1 MKVHIVCYEDV
12 HGWILGKFA
21 LKLQEN
27 LRPLGVAASISKQ
40 SDPQADINHHIIY
53 YDYDGRKTTTDTVM
67 VTHIDTDWKRERL
80 RHQLGNAAMG
90 ICMSAETVDNLTA
103 AGLPRE
109 KLCFVNPGHDGEM
122 RARRTII
129 GITSKVQPSGCK
141 REGILLELAQRIS
154 PDEFQFCIMGA
165 GWEEQVKTL
174 RLAGFTVDHWNAF
187 DRNEYLKL
195 MPSLDYYLY
204 LGMDEGSMG
213 YMDALAAGVPTIV
226 TTQGYHLD
234 APGGITHGWSQPDE
248 LIRIFEGISR
258 EKRLRQQAVANW
270 TWPEYAKRHL
280 AIWTYLLAQKTG
292 QAIPASLWATLGKMA
307 VRSTG
312 VRFKENS
319 MGLTPK
325 AAASAVPQP
334 PAAESVVRAPLRR
347 ELCLSSAV
355 ADPILDRNGVH
366 PWFKHTLRDR
376 AERWESWETCFW
388 LARELKADAPIL
400 DLACGVGFTIF
411 WLSEHGFSSLDG
423 QDYNP
428 SNVAA
433 ATDLALAI
441 GSPARFWQDDAL
453 RPQRTLVRTYEAILA
468 LNFTHCADGNF
479 SLVDFL
485 ATYAAHL
492 KPGGVLVFDAV
503 DPSYNRVPDNQ
514 FHTADAALPP
524 AQRRP
529 SEYINRLGRE
539 EIEAA
544 CAERGFTICHTVTH
558 PQRVSK
564 TVYFLRRAALPTI
577 AQHSSTTRVQS
588 NIGASRLQDYTEST
602 AVSAP
607 PASHRPRVMLMADVP
622 NWIFARH
629 CKVLMERLGS
639 QFDFDLKLQGQTYNE
654 ADYDLI
660 YPLEWNLI
668 PQNQIRTPAKYV
680 TSIRSHT
687 SWAGHDFL
695 GFTQFLNTHFQR
707 IHTVSERL
715 TRVFRPFVPQ
725 TDYVT
730 HGTNTAFFTPT
741 RPVDQTPSGR
751 VRVGWAGNRVNK
763 TKGFEA
769 LIAPLGKLPGVE
781 LVFCGYMDKNL
792 DLEGMRRFYDSID
805 VYICSSAQEGNN
817 NSLLEAASMERAILT
832 TDNGTVPEYLEHGH
846 SAWIVEREL
855 PLLIQAVC
863 QLRDD
868 PKLRRSLGLRAR
880 QAVITQFDWSQ
891 MAPRY
896 ADFFQRALDGVAAWQ
911 SRMSATRDA
920 VEPKPTSSIQSGD
933 SRTSNAVPVAT
944 TPNQPSPVTSTDET
958 PAQDPLAKAESMA
971 RQALA
976 LDPRGP
982 DALALLAHI
991 LFRQQRWLECA
1002 QTCQELLTVQP
1013 KNTDGMV
1020 ILAECLVNL
1029 KDIQTALEVYR
1040 TACGV
1045 TPNDSALQARIQELE
1060 AHTGEPTALTPE
1072 QDAAIQLGL
1081 QALENEQTATA
1092 LEHYRRAQS
1101 LGPAHPEL
1109 DLIVQELEIRLA
1121 SMPTATKPSSTPTS
1135 ESMSAVSPA
1144 QQVEIRQ
1151 REPGWSFLIIT
1162 NGKRPRKLAR
1172 EIESIR
1178 ALKIPQFEILVGGE
1192 PPSHMPE
1199 GVGTVLA
1206 VDAARN
1212 GRLGE
1217 MRNALTAAARYDH
1230 LVVVDDDFLFHEDF
1244 YTGLQRYGDD
1254 WEALSV
1260 RILNP
1265 DGTRFWDWATHGGPR
1280 GHVLLDYDESDDHVY
1295 ITGGLVLLKAEVA
1308 DRVKWDDGRGFYQG
1322 EDLDFSAR
1330 LRSAGIRPIFNRYST
1345 TTHDDGRYTESL
1357 KPGNRQMDQR
1367 PTELGIS
1374 VRWSAPIFNPSG
1386 YASEAIN
1393 FVLPLEN
1400 RCTLGIQHHTTVY
1413 SESFTRGL
1421 AAGDRE
1427 ALFRMSD
1434 RFQTLQG
1441 GIVVSHNPAGGFIRL
1456 PDADYSIGRS
1466 MFETDRIAPDWV
1478 AACNRM
1484 DEVWVP
1490 SQFNVETFAA
1500 SGVERSKLVVI
1511 PGAVDS
1517 EFFDPAR
1524 HTVYPLPNKAR
1535 FNFLSIFEWSS
1546 RKGWDVLLAAYLR
1559 EFSADD
1565 DVCLWLRSYLFSKP
1579 DGDPTEAIWQRI
1591 RSFTASLGL
1600 EGKNLPRIELIAD
1613 QVPSDQLP
1621 GLYLACDCYVA
1632 PSRGEGWGR
1641 PQHEAML
1648 MERPVIATNWS
1659 ANTEFMSNETSYLL
1673 DYELVEARGLE
1684 PELWHYKGHRW
1695 ANPSESHLR
1704 TLMRRVFTHPE
1715 EARAKGQAARQHM
1728 ARHYSREAVADV
1740 VIHRLQAIER
1750 SLISPQLPPA
1760 RVVGLH
1766 GPDATRAPIFAVPNA
1781 VPNAGPNAGPNTT
1794 LTLSLEGSFLD
1805 LGSLSHVN
1813 RSLIHGLNQEPRFRA
1828 VAVSTDAASAKFV
1841 SPDLKGWAQRVQ
1853 RRSPSDTAITLRH
1866 AWPPDWR
1873 RPEHGAWV
1881 LIQPW
1886 EFGSIPAE
1894 WAEKAQAVDEI
1905 WCPSRYVRSLY
1916 LQAGIP
1922 REKLRVLPNGYN
1934 PAVHHPGASPTPIAT
1949 SKRFKFLFVGGTIA
1963 RKGSDL
1969 LLETYLK
1976 TFRRSDDVCLVI
1988 KDFGGKSAYQGQTL
2002 SEQIQAAQADPAA
2015 PEIVY
2020 LDEEL
2025 PEREL
2030 AGLYTACDCLVHP
2043 YRGEGF
2049 GLPVLEAMAC
2059 ALPVICTGGGST
2071 DDFATDEFVHRIPAT
2086 REFVGNEVS
2095 GLKLDHRGWWLSPD
2109 PEALRLALR
2118 EAVEQAPQ
2126 WRQRAQQGAEHVAAH
2141 WTWKNAAQTAA
2152 RFARELVTRR
2162 AARMEE
2168 KARLARSARPLTLPE
2183 VSFQGDLL
2191 AARNAFKSKNIPDA
2205 WRLACAAIEERPFH
2219 PEGWVFLSEVAVS
2232 AGHRT
2237 LARRCAQKAVALT
2250 PNWKPA
2256 KRQLSGIAG
2265 GADKPTAELSEP
2277 PLREGLAPRL
2287 SVCLIAKNEERF
2299 IDGCL
2304 QSIRGLADQLILVDT
2319 GSTDRTVEIAR
2330 NHGAEVHFR
2339 AWDNDF
2345 SAARNAALL
2354 HARGDWVLI
2363 LDADEEV
2370 SPTHHAALRA
2380 LLTRPNVIAYR
2391 LPLVD
2396 VGREADGVSQ
2406 VPRLFRNAPQQFYVS
2421 RIHEQVYA
2429 SLELNREKWLMENL
2443 FGDAQLIHHG
2453 YQAEV
2458 VKSRDKVQ
2466 RNIRLLEQ
2474 ANEEYPNDVNLLMNL
2489 GLELW
2494 RSGQNGYGIDYYQQ
2508 AYTAM
2513 LQLPYAQTPPELREV
2528 LLTQFASHLL
2538 TLQLHQEVINLFND
2552 RAVAPK
2558 ARTASQHF
2566 IMGLAHSALKNWEPC
2581 VTHLQQCLNLRNQP
2595 ALTPVH
2601 HDIRSATPAHCL
2613 AHALRKL
2620 GRKAEARKAYEQA
2633 VHDDPLNEAA
2643 RVEFAAFQAE
2653 EGQIIPALTLL
2664 HEGIQQNP
2672 KQAKVWEAGGT
2683 LSLRQ
2688 RDTLEFALDW
2698 SSEALKHLPEHPNLQ
2713 RQRAETLLL
2722 NGHVHEALPLWSEVS
2737 RSNDAASSSGLILCR
2752 LFAGE
2757 SLSPLAPD
2765 REVAVSQ
2772 EVIRRYRQSVELGL
2786 DGWVHALHQRVG
2798 TLRQTLPSAARLID
2812 QVVAESGPEK

>member
-1 MKVHIVCYEDV
+1 MQFQPSNAIIPDLATEDILYSLPRPIAVVGNGKMDRPYGNLIDTYATVIRFNNYRIKGFERFVGHRTDYRCTSGWHDIEPRPGPVHLSPFTRTARESSNLDQFEIQSNCKIICADTDV
-12 HGWILGKFA
+12 HQFSSEIKNPSTGLSLAIL
-21 LKLQEN
+21 LDY
-27 LRPLGVAASISKQ
+27 LGIE
-40 SDPQADINHHIIY
+40 ADYFGFN
-53 YDYDGRKTTTDTVM
+53 GFKTPHYWSNQIHATS
-67 VTHIDTDWKRERL
+67 HLGAEFGLLCRL
-80 RHQLGNAAMG
+80 N
-90 ICMSAETVDNLTA
+90 T
-103 AGLPRE
+103 PY
-109 KLCFVNPGHDGEM
+109 
-122 RARRTII
+122 II
-129 GITSKVQPSGCK
+129 GITYPYKTLYDYCHINHNEYNENVGLQLIHHLKRSFYNKTILEFGAGNGDLSYALEKTGNRVTAFEVSEAAFRKIQCNRKVQDNALGLLFEKQKHDLFISVDVLEHLTECDIKLVIREAARLCNEIFLSVSTRPSGLLGPNGENLHLTVRPSGWWLSLIENYFDVSLINGFGVGQIVLEGTLKKRSHLNYNPVLIDLENYALFAGYKSRSEPVYYIDSPEHRSGVIWQPDVYPIASKIAQSLGAGTLIDIGCGRAEKLMTLAEKFQVIGVDYGVNLDWCK
-141 REGILLELAQRIS
+141 QQHPLSSWINVNLENPDAWPLPQERVRDAVIICSDVIEHLVNPSALLTNLHSLSQQAKAIVISTPERDLTHGVSHSGPPPNPAHTREWSLEEFVILLEYHSFNIQW
-154 PDEFQFCIMGA
+154 A
-165 GWEEQVKTL
+165 GITRSNNADCSRKTL
-174 RLAGFTVDHWNAF
+174 MVVIGESPGGL
-187 DRNEYLKL
+187 LK
-195 MPSLDYYLY
+195 DWQ
-204 LGMDEGSMG
+204 GK
-213 YMDALAAGVPTIV
+213 V
-226 TTQGYHLD
+226 TTSAYARPKMERSWANQIEEWVNKQAKPVQPGP
-234 APGGITHGWSQPDE
+234 AP
-248 LIRIFEGISR
+248 
-258 EKRLRQQAVANW
+258 A
-270 TWPEYAKRHL
+270 PEV
-280 AIWTYLLAQKTG
+280 
-292 QAIPASLWATLGKMA
+292 PP
-307 VRSTG
+307 
-312 VRFKENS
+312 
-319 MGLTPK
+319 PK
-325 AAASAVPQP
+325 
-334 PAAESVVRAPLRR
+334 
-347 ELCLSSAV
+347 
-355 ADPILDRNGVH
+355 
-366 PWFKHTLRDR
+366 
-376 AERWESWETCFW
+376 
-388 LARELKADAPIL
+388 
-400 DLACGVGFTIF
+400 
-411 WLSEHGFSSLDG
+411 
-423 QDYNP
+423 
-428 SNVAA
+428 
-433 ATDLALAI
+433 
-441 GSPARFWQDDAL
+441 
-453 RPQRTLVRTYEAILA
+453 
-468 LNFTHCADGNF
+468 
-479 SLVDFL
+479 
-485 ATYAAHL
+485 
-492 KPGGVLVFDAV
+492 KP
-503 DPSYNRVPDNQ
+503 
-514 FHTADAALPP
+514 
-524 AQRRP
+524 
-529 SEYINRLGRE
+529 
-539 EIEAA
+539 
-544 CAERGFTICHTVTH
+544 
-558 PQRVSK
+558 RVSGN
-564 TVYFLRRAALPTI
+564 
-577 AQHSSTTRVQS
+577 AQ
-588 NIGASRLQDYTEST
+588 
-602 AVSAP
+602 
-607 PASHRPRVMLMADVP
+607 
-622 NWIFARH
+622 
-629 CKVLMERLGS
+629 
-639 QFDFDLKLQGQTYNE
+639 
-654 ADYDLI
+654 
-660 YPLEWNLI
+660 
-668 PQNQIRTPAKYV
+668 
-680 TSIRSHT
+680 
-687 SWAGHDFL
+687 
-695 GFTQFLNTHFQR
+695 
-707 IHTVSERL
+707 
-715 TRVFRPFVPQ
+715 
-725 TDYVT
+725 
-730 HGTNTAFFTPT
+730 
-741 RPVDQTPSGR
+741 
-751 VRVGWAGNRVNK
+751 
-763 TKGFEA
+763 
-769 LIAPLGKLPGVE
+769 
-781 LVFCGYMDKNL
+781 
-792 DLEGMRRFYDSID
+792 
-805 VYICSSAQEGNN
+805 
-817 NSLLEAASMERAILT
+817 LLE
-832 TDNGTVPEYLEHGH
+832 
-846 SAWIVEREL
+846 
-855 PLLIQAVC
+855 
-863 QLRDD
+863 
-868 PKLRRSLGLRAR
+868 
-880 QAVITQFDWSQ
+880 
-891 MAPRY
+891 
-896 ADFFQRALDGVAAWQ
+896 
-911 SRMSATRDA
+911 
-920 VEPKPTSSIQSGD
+920 
-933 SRTSNAVPVAT
+933 
-944 TPNQPSPVTSTDET
+944 
-958 PAQDPLAKAESMA
+958 AESMA
-971 RQALA
+971 REALA
-976 LDPRGP
+976 LDPKGP

-991 LFRQQRWLECA
+991 LFGQQRWLECA

-1045 TPNDSALQARIQELE
+1045 TPNDPALQARIQELE

-1101 LGPAHPEL
+1101 LGPAHPDL
-1109 DLIVQELEIRLA
+1109 NLIVQELEIRLA
-1121 SMPTATKPSSTPTS
+1121 SIPPTTKPPSTPTP
-1135 ESMSAVSPA
+1135 ESMSAVSLA

-1192 PPSHMPE
+1192 PPSHLPE

-1217 MRNALTAAARYDH
+1217 MRNALTSAARYDH
-1230 LVVVDDDFLFHEDF
+1230 LVVVDDDFLFHSDF
-1244 YTGLQRYGDD
+1244 YIGLQRYGDD

-1265 DGTRFWDWATHGGPR
+1265 DGSRFWDWATHGGPR
-1280 GHVLLDYDESDDHVY
+1280 GHVLLDYNESDDHGY
-1295 ITGGLVLLKAEVA
+1295 ITGGLILLKAEVA

-1330 LRSAGIRPIFNRYST
+1330 LRAAGIRPSFNRYST
-1345 TTHDDGRYTESL
+1345 TTHDDGRYTMDL
-1357 KPGNRQMDQR
+1357 TTAGLQMDQR
-1367 PTELGIS
+1367 PTELGIP

-1400 RCTLGIQHHTTVY
+1400 RCTLGIHHHTTVY

-1524 HTVYPLPNKAR
+1524 HTVYPLPGKAR

-1565 DVCLWLRSYLFSKP
+1565 DVCLWLRTYLFSKP

-1659 ANTEFMSNETSYLL
+1659 ANTEFMSDETSYLL

-1760 RVVGLH
+1760 RVVDLH
-1766 GPDATRAPIFAVPNA
+1766 GPDATSAPMFAVPNA
-1781 VPNAGPNAGPNTT
+1781 GTNAGPNTT

-1828 VAVSTDAASAKFV
+1828 VAVSTDAASAKSA

-1873 RPEHGAWV
+1873 RPEQGAWV

-1886 EFGSIPAE
+1886 EFGSIPAA

-1934 PAVHHPGASPTPIAT
+1934 PAVHHPGAAPTPIAT

-2002 SEQIQAAQADPAA
+2002 SEQIQAAQADPTA

-2162 AARMEE
+2162 VARMEE

-2429 SLELNREKWLMENL
+2429 SLELNREKWSMENL

-2458 VKSRDKVQ
+2458 VKSRDKIQ

-2513 LQLPYAQTPPELREV
+2513 LQQPYAQTPPELREV

-2672 KQAKVWEAGGT
+2672 QQAKVWEAGGA

-2757 SLSPLAPD
+2757 PLSPLAPD

>member
-1 MKVHIVCYEDV
+1 MTFKNIKDKTIQNSPNNEAAHQISEVIWGIQPPETTVIIFSKDRALQLDGTIRSFYRHCCDPQNSIVKILYHTSNETHRIQYQELAEDFPACKFIPEQDFRNDLIKALIGSNLVLFLVDDNIFLRDFSLKKLCSELKQTPEAIGVSLRLGRNTVYCYPLACTQKIPVFSVGEGDLLAFDWTTSEHDFAYPLEVSSSIYRSTDLVPLIRSIKFSNPNTLEAKLAEMANLFKTSHPTLICNNLSITFCAPINKVQTDF
-12 HGWILGKFA
+12 GNRTGN
-21 LKLQEN
+21 QSN
-27 LRPLGVAASISKQ
+27 LSADNLSVQFGNHQRFDLTKIDSFIPNACHEEIHVPLISKTKIRPIV
-40 SDPQADINHHIIY
+40 SVIIPCFNQAAFLDQAVGSVITQDYSEWEIIIIN
-53 YDYDGRKTTTDTVM
+53 DGSPD
-67 VTHIDTDWKRERL
+67 
-80 RHQLGNAAMG
+80 A
-90 ICMSAETVDNLTA
+90 
-103 AGLPRE
+103 
-109 KLCFVNPGHDGEM
+109 
-122 RARRTII
+122 
-129 GITSKVQPSGCK
+129 TSKVAQHLVNKHPDRRIRIIEQANQGLAMA
-141 REGILLELAQRIS
+141 RNNGIAVSCGKYIL
-154 PDEFQFCIMGA
+154 P
-165 GWEEQVKTL
+165 
-174 RLAGFTVDHWNAF
+174 
-187 DRNEYLKL
+187 
-195 MPSLDYYLY
+195 
-204 LGMDEGSMG
+204 
-213 YMDALAAGVPTIV
+213 
-226 TTQGYHLD
+226 LD
-234 APGGITHGWSQPDE
+234 ADDAIASEFLSKTVAILETDAGTDIIQTNQRTFGDTNSQ
-248 LIRIFEGISR
+248 FESGHF
-258 EKRLRQQAVANW
+258 V
-270 TWPEYAKRHL
+270 
-280 AIWTYLLAQKTG
+280 
-292 QAIPASLWATLGKMA
+292 
-307 VRSTG
+307 
-312 VRFKENS
+312 
-319 MGLTPK
+319 
-325 AAASAVPQP
+325 
-334 PAAESVVRAPLRR
+334 
-347 ELCLSSAV
+347 
-355 ADPILDRNGVH
+355 LD
-366 PWFKHTLRDR
+366 KL
-376 AERWESWETCFW
+376 
-388 LARELKADAPIL
+388 
-400 DLACGVGFTIF
+400 
-411 WLSEHGFSSLDG
+411 
-423 QDYNP
+423 
-428 SNVAA
+428 
-433 ATDLALAI
+433 ATDNQI
-441 GSPARFWQDDAL
+441 
-453 RPQRTLVRTYEAILA
+453 YY
-468 LNFTHCADGNF
+468 C
-479 SLVDFL
+479 SL
-485 ATYAAHL
+485 YRR
-492 KPGGVLVFDAV
+492 KVFDAV
-503 DPSYNRVPDNQ
+503 GGYNPNMIWGYEDWN
-514 FHTADAALPP
+514 FW
-524 AQRRP
+524 
-529 SEYINRLGRE
+529 
-539 EIEAA
+539 
-544 CAERGFTICHTVTH
+544 
-558 PQRVSK
+558 
-564 TVYFLRRAALPTI
+564 
-577 AQHSSTTRVQS
+577 
-588 NIGASRLQDYTEST
+588 IGAAKHGFKARKVDEPLFFYRIKSS
-602 AVSAP
+602 S
-607 PASHRPRVMLMADVP
+607 ML
-622 NWIFARH
+622 
-629 CKVLMERLGS
+629 
-639 QFDFDLKLQGQTYNE
+639 
-654 ADYDLI
+654 
-660 YPLEWNLI
+660 
-668 PQNQIRTPAKYV
+668 
-680 TSIRSHT
+680 
-687 SWAGHDFL
+687 
-695 GFTQFLNTHFQR
+695 TQAMQR
-707 IHTVSERL
+707 
-715 TRVFRPFVPQ
+715 
-725 TDYVT
+725 D
-730 HGTNTAFFTPT
+730 
-741 RPVDQTPSGR
+741 
-751 VRVGWAGNRVNK
+751 
-763 TKGFEA
+763 
-769 LIAPLGKLPGVE
+769 
-781 LVFCGYMDKNL
+781 
-792 DLEGMRRFYDSID
+792 
-805 VYICSSAQEGNN
+805 
-817 NSLLEAASMERAILT
+817 
-832 TDNGTVPEYLEHGH
+832 
-846 SAWIVEREL
+846 RE
-855 PLLIQAVC
+855 
-863 QLRDD
+863 
-868 PKLRRSLGLRAR
+868 LRAR
-880 QAVITQFDWSQ
+880 IVLNHAEI
-891 MAPRY
+891 Y
-896 ADFFQRALDGVAAWQ
+896 N
-911 SRMSATRDA
+911 
-920 VEPKPTSSIQSGD
+920 KPTREHAAQVWARVDSEAKSIRPQAFD
-933 SRTSNAVPVAT
+933 S
-944 TPNQPSPVTSTDET
+944 TPKAKVVQPIH
-958 PAQDPLAKAESMA
+958 AQDPLAKAESMA

-1072 QDAAIQLGL
+1072 QDAAVQLGL

-1092 LEHYRRAQS
+1092 LEHYQRAQS
-1101 LGPAHPEL
+1101 LGPAHPDL

-1121 SMPTATKPSSTPTS
+1121 SLPAATTPPGNPTP

-1144 QQVEIRQ
+1144 QQVGIRQ

-1192 PPSHMPE
+1192 PPTELPE

-1230 LVVVDDDFLFHEDF
+1230 FVVVDDDFIFHDDF
-1244 YTGLQRYGDD
+1244 YSGLQRYGDD
-1254 WEALSV
+1254 WKALSV

-1265 DGTRFWDWATHGGPR
+1265 DGSRFWDWATHGGPR
-1280 GHVLLDYDESDDHVY
+1280 GHVLLDYTDDDDHVY
-1295 ITGGLVLLKAEVA
+1295 ITGGLILLKAEVA

-1322 EDLDFSAR
+1322 EDLDFSSR
-1330 LRSAGIRPIFNRYST
+1330 LRKAGIRPSFNRHSS
-1345 TTHDDGRYTESL
+1345 TTHDDGHYML
-1357 KPGNRQMDQR
+1357 VMNPVGRQMARR
-1367 PTELGIS
+1367 PVELGLP

-1400 RCTLGIQHHTTVY
+1400 RCTLGIQHHTNVY

-1441 GIVVSHNPAGGFIRL
+1441 GIVVSHNPAGGLIRL
-1456 PDADYSIGRS
+1456 PDANYSIGRT

-1511 PGAVDS
+1511 PEAVDS

-1524 HTVYPLPNKAR
+1524 HTVYPLPGKAR

-1565 DVCLWLRSYLFSKP
+1565 DVCLWLRTYLFSKP

-1591 RSFTASLGL
+1591 RAFTASLGL
-1600 EGKNLPRIELIAD
+1600 EGKKLPRIELIAD

-1659 ANTEFMSNETSYLL
+1659 ANTEFMSDETSYLL

-1760 RVVGLH
+1760 RVVDLH
-1766 GPDATRAPIFAVPNA
+1766 GPDATSAPIFAVPNA
-1781 VPNAGPNAGPNTT
+1781 RPNAGPNTT

-1828 VAVSTDAASAKFV
+1828 VAVSTDAASAKSA

-1934 PAVHHPGASPTPIAT
+1934 PAVHHPGAAPTPIAT

-2095 GLKLDHRGWWLSPD
+2095 GMKLDHRGWWLSPD
-2109 PEALRLALR
+2109 PEALCLALR
-2118 EAVEQAPQ
+2118 KAVEQAPQ

-2168 KARLARSARPLTLPE
+2168 KARLARSARPFTLPE

-2528 LLTQFASHLL
+2528 LLTQYASHLL

-2552 RAVAPK
+2552 RAIAPK

-2620 GRKAEARKAYEQA
+2620 GRKAEAQKAYEQA

-2643 RVEFAAFQAE
+2643 RVEFAAFLAE

-2698 SSEALKHLPEHPNLQ
+2698 SSEALKHLPDNPNLQ

-2737 RSNDAASSSGLILCR
+2737 RSNDAASSCGLILCR

-2757 SLSPLAPD
+2757 PLSALPPD

-2772 EVIRRYRQSVELGL
+2772 DLIRRYRLSVKLGL
-2786 DGWVHALHQRVG
+2786 DGWVNALHQRVG
-2798 TLRQTLPSAARLID
+2798 TLRQALPSAARLID
-2812 QVVAESGPEK
+2812 QVVAESGPEN